1 MPNQFNADDLNPD
14 AAPVEPEANQP
25 QPDQQADLQDQSA
38 SESPEPF
45 TSVNPNE
52 LPPELQQRYKQMEAD
67 YTRKTQAAAKMRKEA
82 EGLQEDATAW
92 RLFQRHPELRQAFNQ
107 NVSQTQTQAG
117 ASGLVNGEEPDE
129 DAPFIE
135 KLEPDAFRGVRGIVK
150 KELVEIKRELE
161 AVRAYKGHIDYM
173 IQDNV
178 RQRWEALQREYPG
191 AGRYQA
197 QIASFLAANP
207 AIQDLKQAF
216 FAVAGE
222 AALKEAKHTVRTQ
235 DTASRQQAQLVRGQT
250 PPKGTTPQP
259 QKRKLADIFKELMQK
274 QQG

>member
-38 SESPEPF
+38 SESPE
-45 TSVNPNE
+45 
-52 LPPELQQRYKQMEAD
+52 
-67 YTRKTQAAAKMRKEA
+67 
-82 EGLQEDATAW
+82 
-92 RLFQRHPELRQAFNQ
+92 AFNQ

-222 AALKEAKHTVRTQ
+222 AALKEAKQTVRRP